1 MLDWADEA
9 YWSAVRAKAN
19 ADGEFARHAKF
30 WEATIRLGI
39 GQRNFRLRVDKGAVS
54 RIERFP
60 GGMGVDLAIQAPDAD
75 WEALLS
81 ALPPPFYQDLYP
93 ASLHHGFDVVGS
105 MADYCAHYPAIR
117 RLVEIMREVHAGTGD
132 HDAPAARPNGQF
144 EAATGR
150 YMHLPIDGATH
161 RVYFE
166 ETGTGDV
173 GLLMQHTA
181 GADARQWRHVLED
194 ADLQS
199 KFRLLAYDLP
209 YHGKSVPPTDVRWW
223 QQEYRLTRDFLMAV
237 PIALASALRLE
248 RPVYMGS
255 SIGGHLAV
263 DLALHHPREFR
274 AVVGLEA
281 AAYTPG
287 GFVDEFNHP
296 RIGNEFKGA
305 LMYGMMAPTSPEA
318 YRHETAWVYS
328 QGAPPVFKG
337 DLYYYSVDHDV
348 RNTAATID
356 TEVCSVDI
364 LNGEY
369 DWSGT
374 PVAGEELA
382 AMIPGARY
390 RTMPGLGHFPMSE
403 HPQRFLAEI
412 RPVLDRILGAS
423 GTR

>member
-9 YWSAVRAKAN
+9 YWSAVRTKAN

-54 RIERFP
+54 RIERFS

-75 WEALLS
+75 WDALLS

-105 MADYCAHYPAIR
+105 IADYCAHYPAIR
-117 RLVEIMREVHAGTGD
+117 RLVEIMREVHTGAGD
-132 HDAPAARPNGQF
+132 HDAPATQPNGQF

-150 YMHLPIDGATH
+150 YVHLPIDGATH

-199 KFRLLAYDLP
+199 KCRLVAYDLP
-209 YHGKSVPPTDVRWW
+209 YHGKSVPPTDVHWW

-356 TEVCSVDI
+356 TEICSVDI

-403 HPQRFLAEI
+403 HPERFLAEI
-412 RPVLDRILGAS
+412 RPVLDRILDAS
-423 GTR
+423 GAR

>member
-54 RIERFP
+54 RIERFS

-75 WEALLS
+75 WDALLS

-105 MADYCAHYPAIR
+105 IADYCAHYPAIR
-117 RLVEIMREVHAGTGD
+117 RLIEIMREVHAGAGD
-132 HDAPAARPNGQF
+132 HEAPATRPNGQF

-150 YMHLPIDGATH
+150 YVHLPIDDATH

-199 KFRLLAYDLP
+199 KFRLVAYDLP
-209 YHGKSVPPTDVRWW
+209 YHGKSVPPTDVHWW

-281 AAYTPG
+281 AGLHAGRLRRRVQPPAHRQRVQGCADVRHDGADESRSLSARDRVGVQPG
-287 GFVDEFNHP
+287 G
-296 RIGNEFKGA
+296 RRQCSRA
-305 LMYGMMAPTSPEA
+305 TSTTT
-318 YRHETAWVYS
+318 RWIT
-328 QGAPPVFKG
+328 
-337 DLYYYSVDHDV
+337 
-348 RNTAATID
+348 TCATRRRR
-356 TEVCSVDI
+356 S
-364 LNGEY
+364 
-369 DWSGT
+369 T
-374 PVAGEELA
+374 PNS
-382 AMIPGARY
+382 ARW
-390 RTMPGLGHFPMSE
+390 TS
-403 HPQRFLAEI
+403 
-412 RPVLDRILGAS
+412 
-423 GTR
+423 